1 MAGSSARLTHESLGI
16 NLPSQVG
23 GTLGQRL
30 VNTNRSQLAL
40 PAGLLVNDE
49 QGVDIFLAVNVFD
62 TFDSDLPASTPT
74 ATTLTLASCFHSA

>member
-1 MAGSSARLTHESLGI
+1 MAGSSSRPTTKG
-16 NLPSQVG
+16 PSHIG

-62 TFDSDLPASTPT
+62 TFDSEPPSADAHSNDVGVVLSFG
-74 ATTLTLASCFHSA
+74 LTF

>member
-1 MAGSSARLTHESLGI
+1 VAGSSARLTHESLGI

-40 PAGLLVNDE
+40 PAGLSVNDE
-49 QGVDIFLAVNVFD
+49 QGVDTSF
-62 TFDSDLPASTPT
+62 SP
-74 ATTLTLASCFHSA
+74 